1 MSPTSL
7 RPVLTVGLTGGIAC
21 GKSTIDAMFG
31 ELGAHVID
39 ADAIVHGLL
48 APGGA
53 AVAPVTAAFGPGV
66 AAPNGGIDRAAL
78 GAIVF
83 ADAAARARL
92 EKIVHPLVGEEIAAR
107 IGSLRRAPGGPIAI
121 VDAALLVETGIDRR
135 FDRLIAVVC
144 REETQIQRLV
154 TERGM
159 ARDEA
164 LKRIRTQASAEEK
177 AARAHYRIDN
187 DGGFEQTRAQVEGI
201 YRSLL
206 EDFEK
211 ERASGRLDQVRA
223 WT

>member
-21 GKSTIDAMFG
+21 GKSTVDAMFG

-53 AVAPVTAAFGPGV
+53 AVAPVTAAFGPAV
-66 AAPNGGIDRAAL
+66 AAADGGIDRAAL

-83 ADAAARARL
+83 TDAAARARL
-92 EKIVHPLVGEEIAAR
+92 ERLVHPLVGEEIAAR
-107 IGSLRRAPGGPIAI
+107 IGALRRAPGGPIAI

-135 FDRLIAVVC
+135 FDRLIVVVC
-144 REETQIQRLV
+144 REETQVRRLV
-154 TERGM
+154 KERGM
-159 ARDEA
+159 SWDEA
-164 LKRIRTQASAEEK
+164 LRRIRAQAPAEEK
-177 AARAHYRIDN
+177 AAHGHYRIDN
-187 DGGFEQTRAQVEGI
+187 DGGFEETRAQVERV

-206 EDFEK
+206 EDFEM
-211 ERASGRLDQVRA
+211 ERAAGRLDQVRA

>member
-1 MSPTSL
+1 MAPASL
-7 RPVLTVGLTGGIAC
+7 RLVLTVGLTGGIAC
-21 GKSTIDAMFG
+21 GKSTVDAMFG

-48 APGGA
+48 ASGGA
-53 AVAPVTAAFGPGV
+53 AVAPVTSAFGSSV
-66 AAPNGGIDRAAL
+66 AAADGGIDRAAL

-83 ADAAARARL
+83 ADAGARARL

-107 IGSLRRAPGGPIAI
+107 IGSLRRSPGGPIVI
-121 VDAALLVETGIDRR
+121 VDAALLVETGIDRH
-135 FDRLIAVVC
+135 FDRLIVVAC
-144 REETQIQRLV
+144 REQTQLQRLV

-159 ARDEA
+159 AKEEA
-164 LKRIRTQASAEEK
+164 LTRIRTQASAEEK

-187 DGGFEQTRAQVEGI
+187 DGSFEETRAQVERV

-211 ERASGRLDQVRA
+211 ERAAGRLERVRA